1 MKKRPISFNWPAT
14 LSFSADNGNEN
25 ERFSRGKLRVFY
37 KGETADHRYFSDGFS
52 EELVKSLPYTPIVSH
67 YDEEKDDF
75 VGHATEQDIYGIV
88 DPRGEVSFE
97 TDDKGI
103 TWVICDT
110 VYYTERPDKVG
121 EIAKKIEG
129 HSQSLEL
136 DPKTVKYTV
145 NYDEKKHFKNIEFT
159 AGHFV
164 GVSVLGKNQK
174 PAFTGSAF
182 FSADEIFEAKM
193 KLLKEYC
200 EQKNEETQSGE
211 DTMNFTEFMKLS
223 WGDISEKV
231 AEALGNEYNEEYY
244 WYIVDFFDDSII
256 VKMYSYLDG
265 KISLNRVGYSVDDNG
280 VVALGKVNEVHVVY
294 EDVPDVTPVSNATLS
309 EGNEGKTVEE
319 NIVHNSEPE
328 TPTVEQT
335 TVEETP
341 STDVN
346 AIVGNAETITN
357 SEEVT
362 TNVQPEEQNV
372 TEASVSSDEV
382 TTVTDVPTDVKD
394 AAQSSEGTAETA
406 AQDTFVNTATSEKV
420 SADEQKQEE
429 NSSSAAFT
437 DSERAEF
444 EALKREKKE
453 KLVDS
458 YKDYL
463 SEEEY
468 NDFSVKID
476 SLQFE
481 ELETELLKVYK
492 VKQEEKKETEVNERA
507 FTLYSLL
514 NKPVKESSLATL
526 IKENLDK

>member
-244 WYIVDFFDDSII
+244 WHIVDFFDDSVI

-280 VVALGKVNEVHVVY
+280 VIALGKVNEVHVVY

-346 AIVGNAETITN
+346 AIVGNAE
-357 SEEVT
+357 

-429 NSSSAAFT
+429 NSSSAALT

-492 VKQEEKKETEVNERA
+492 VKQEEEKEETEVNERA

-514 NKPVKESSLATL
+514 NKSVKESSLATL

>member
-1 MKKRPISFNWPAT
+1 MKKRPINFNWPAT
-14 LSFSADNGNEN
+14 LSFSAENGNEN

-37 KGETADHRYFSDGFS
+37 KGETADHRYFSDDFS
-52 EELVKSLPYTPIVSH
+52 EELIKSLPYTPIVSH

-103 TWVICDT
+103 TWAICDT

-164 GVSVLGKNQK
+164 GVSVLGKDQK

-182 FSADEIFEAKM
+182 FSADEVFEAKM

-244 WYIVDFFDDSII
+244 WYIVDFFDDSVI

-265 KISLNRVGYSVDDNG
+265 KNSLNRVGYSVDDN
-280 VVALGKVNEVHVVY
+280 
-294 EDVPDVTPVSNATLS
+294 
-309 EGNEGKTVEE
+309 
-319 NIVHNSEPE
+319 
-328 TPTVEQT
+328 
-335 TVEETP
+335 
-341 STDVN
+341 
-346 AIVGNAETITN
+346 
-357 SEEVT
+357 
-362 TNVQPEEQNV
+362 
-372 TEASVSSDEV
+372 
-382 TTVTDVPTDVKD
+382 
-394 AAQSSEGTAETA
+394 
-406 AQDTFVNTATSEKV
+406 
-420 SADEQKQEE
+420 
-429 NSSSAAFT
+429 
-437 DSERAEF
+437 
-444 EALKREKKE
+444 
-453 KLVDS
+453 
-458 YKDYL
+458 
-463 SEEEY
+463 
-468 NDFSVKID
+468 
-476 SLQFE
+476 
-481 ELETELLKVYK
+481 
-492 VKQEEKKETEVNERA
+492 
-507 FTLYSLL
+507 
-514 NKPVKESSLATL
+514 
-526 IKENLDK
+526 